1 MKHFLL
7 LLCLIL
13 LARCS
18 RGEKV
23 SGKPEKILSL
33 SAAATRILY
42 DLGVPPA
49 AIDKYGVIASGE
61 PVPEV
66 IGKSSAVSREKIAE
80 LGVDCVILWNYQ
92 TDAVRNFREKQIQV
106 VEIEPFRLRDY
117 PALVRRLGALTDKN
131 EKAEALCAAYQK
143 KLSSI
148 PKPEKMR
155 NVYFELYGPFKSVG
169 AESYAGDLLAMAGG
183 CVMNQKT
190 GLVSAENLL
199 AHKPEIIFYVEGHC
213 SADEIRKR
221 PGFSQI
227 PAVRNNR
234 IHAVPRRM
242 ITEGIAPLEAVEF
255 FRNQIVKE

>member
-1 MKHFLL
+1 MKYFLL

-13 LARCS
+13 VAGCS
-18 RGEKV
+18 RSENI

-33 SAAATRILY
+33 SAAATQILY
-42 DLGVPPA
+42 DLGVPPV
-49 AIDKYGVIASGE
+49 AIDKYGMIAVGE
-61 PVPEV
+61 PAPEV

-80 LGVDCVILWNYQ
+80 LGIDCVILWNYQ
-92 TDAVRNFREKQIQV
+92 TDAVRNFREKQLQV
-106 VEIEPFRLRDY
+106 IEIETFRLQDY
-117 PALVRRLGALTDKN
+117 PALVRRLGALTDKT

-143 KLSSI
+143 KLSAIS
-148 PKPEKMR
+148 KPEQMR

-169 AESYAGDLLAMAGG
+169 SESYVGDLLAMAGG
-183 CVMNQKT
+183 CVMNRRT

-199 AHKPEIIFYVEGHC
+199 AHKPEIIFFVQGNG
-213 SADEIRKR
+213 SADEIRNR
-221 PGFSQI
+221 PGFSQF

-234 IHAVPRRM
+234 IYAVPRRV